1 MFWVLLLVGALD
13 GAASF
18 SVPILLAEFT
28 KPPISTDLLS
38 RLVPIITLCL
48 VASLFFQWC
57 LRAWGE
63 SLSGW
68 FGNALRIKLFAR
80 TERLSID
87 TLSAYHSGYLA
98 SLINQV
104 ASSVG
109 TLASTIVWLIGHL
122 TTVLFLFVYF
132 TAKES
137 PEMAILN
144 LAILAVF
151 VAVGVVLA
159 RKIVPLADDR
169 NKTQAGVMAQFIDL
183 LTNISTVKKLGI
195 ASWADKKL
203 RAESDGSDASIFRFQ
218 RFHANR
224 WCLLHAI
231 FYTSL
236 ITTIGFML
244 FQVEKGVV
252 SASILILFIAGFGRI
267 QNQAER
273 LSELIKSLLETNA
286 YVGKLEEI
294 LGEARL
300 FGDRDVALLQE
311 ITCTSIVHRY
321 GDRARDVVVPEFRL
335 NAGDRVLISGPSG
348 QGKSTF
354 LSILANHRLPRS
366 GECRWNGALYSEYNE
381 SLTHSF
387 ALVSQEAELFN
398 LSLRENLTMDSA
410 VSDDEVLALL
420 HDLGL
425 NDLMQSLPEGLDTQV
440 GEKGLRLS
448 SGQKQR
454 VNIARGLLLKR
465 PVLLLDEPTS
475 HLDKASEE
483 LVIKRL
489 SQLPSSTTIVIV
501 SHHAELRALCSREFV
516 FADGVMREVSG
527 TS

>member
-1 MFWVLLLVGALD
+1 MFWVLLFVGALD
-13 GAASF
+13 GVASF

-28 KPPISTDLLS
+28 KPPISSDLVFQV
-38 RLVPIITLCL
+38 VPIITFCL
-48 VASLFFQWC
+48 IASLFLQWC
-57 LRAWGE
+57 LRSWGE

-68 FGNALRIKLFAR
+68 FGNALRLKLFAR

-109 TLASTIVWLIGHL
+109 TLASTIVWLLGHL

-132 TAKES
+132 TARES
-137 PEMAILN
+137 SEMALIN

-151 VAVGVVLA
+151 VTVGVVLA
-159 RKIVPLADDR
+159 RKIAPLADER
-169 NKTQAGVMAQFIDL
+169 NTTQAVVMARFIDL

-195 ASWADKKL
+195 ISWADKKL
-203 RAESDGSDASIFRFQ
+203 RVESDLSDASIFRFQ

-224 WCLLHAI
+224 WGLLHGI

-236 ITTIGFML
+236 LATISFML
-244 FQVEKGVV
+244 FQVEKGAV
-252 SASILILFIAGFGRI
+252 SASILILFIAGFGRV

-286 YVGKLEEI
+286 YVGKLQQILAEEWDF
-294 LGEARL
+294 GE
-300 FGDRDVALLQE
+300 RDVDPLCE
-311 ITCTSIVHRY
+311 IACRSIVHRY
-321 GDRARDVVVPEFRL
+321 GDRAQDVVVPEFAL
-335 NAGDRVLISGPSG
+335 KAGERVLISGPSG

-354 LSILANHRLPRS
+354 LSILAHHRVPRS
-366 GECRWNGALYSEYNE
+366 GECRWNGVPFSDYNE

-410 VSDDEVLALL
+410 VSDLEVLALL

-425 NDLMQSLPEGLDTQV
+425 NDLMQSLSEGLNTQV

-454 VNIARGLLLKR
+454 INIARGLLLKR

-489 SQLPSSTTIVIV
+489 SQLPPSVSIVII
-501 SHHAELRALCSREFV
+501 SHHAELRSLCSREFV
-516 FADGVMREVSG
+516 FADGVMREVSARE
-527 TS
+527 

>member
-28 KPPISTDLLS
+28 KPPISSDLFW
-38 RLVPIITLCL
+38 RAVPLITFCL
-48 VASLFFQWC
+48 VASLFLQWC
-57 LRAWGE
+57 LRSWGE

-68 FGNALRIKLFAR
+68 FGNALRLKLFAR

-109 TLASTIVWLIGHL
+109 TLSSTIVWLLGHL

-137 PEMAILN
+137 PEMALIN
-144 LAILAVF
+144 LTILAVF
-151 VAVGVVLA
+151 VAVGVLLA

-169 NKTQAGVMAQFIDL
+169 NTTQAVVMARFIDL

-195 ASWADKKL
+195 ISWADQKL
-203 RAESDGSDASIFRFQ
+203 RADSAMSDASVFRFQ
-218 RFHANR
+218 RFHASR
-224 WCLLHAI
+224 WCLLHGI
-231 FYTSL
+231 FYTSF
-236 ITTIGFML
+236 IATIGFML
-244 FQVEKGVV
+244 VQVEKGAA

-286 YVGKLEEI
+286 YVGKLEAI
-294 LGEARL
+294 LGKERA
-300 FGDRDVALLQE
+300 FGERDVSPLQE
-311 ITCTSIVHRY
+311 IFCRTIVHRY
-321 GDRARDVVVPEFRL
+321 GERAQDVVVPEFAL
-335 NAGDRVLISGPSG
+335 QAGERVLISGPSG

-354 LSILANHRLPRS
+354 LSILAHHRVPRS
-366 GECRWNGALYSEYNE
+366 GECRWNGVAYSEYNE
-381 SLTHSF
+381 ALTHSF

-410 VSDDEVLALL
+410 VSDEEVLTLL

-425 NDLMQSLPEGLDTQV
+425 NDLMQSLPEGLNTQV

-454 VNIARGLLLKR
+454 INIARALLLKR

-489 SQLPSSTTIVIV
+489 SQLSPTVTMVIV
-501 SHHAELRALCSREFV
+501 SHHAELRSLCSREFV
-516 FADGVMREVSG
+516 FRDGVMREVSR
-527 TS
+527 